1 MGIKEDTLV
10 ASDRYGEQC
19 SVKISVVVVMENCSD
34 NNEKNIK
41 DNVVEDNV
49 R

>member
-19 SVKISVVVVMENCSD
+19 SVKILKLMLLKIMYVDGIEYWFCVLQHSV
-34 NNEKNIK
+34 
-41 DNVVEDNV
+41 
-49 R
+49 